1 MSVASTTTPTSGI
14 SNWTWCLAI
23 TLSSRYLGEAGSAS
37 PATRLTAIRRS
48 PRARTPRRFF
58 IIAQTSGITRQARWA
73 FSFLLFP
80 AFLLS
85 STIGTHLE
93 RIYRFLLDART
104 LPTTIRR
111 FACSRLA
118 EGHVISAGGGV
129 PGNRALRPVGYF
141 ASGERRPH
149 AFVHA

>member
-14 SNWTWCLAI
+14 SNWTWCLAM

-85 STIGTHLE
+85 SAIGAHLE
-93 RIYRFLLDART
+93 RIYSISVRCADSSNDYTPFSLLTPRE
-104 LPTTIRR
+104 R
-111 FACSRLA
+111 SRHIGRGEA
-118 EGHVISAGGGV
+118 
-129 PGNRALRPVGYF
+129 PGNRALRPFGYF